1 MNCSGVAGCP
11 SCCGA
16 KLQHIPY
23 RGMDPLFI
31 TVLLLVPLFLTV
43 VLSVPLFLTVVLLVP
58 LFLTVVLL
66 MPLFLTVVF
75 LMPLFLTVVLEM
87 PVERAP
93 CSTNCTFVVL
103 ENTAK
108 VKPVL
113 KRTQPN
119 DSISSSALF

>member
-58 LFLTVVLL
+58 LFLTVV
-66 MPLFLTVVF
+66 F